1 MLVFNLLCIV
11 VDPIDHSI
19 DMINSPL
26 DFSSY
31 EEWLPI
37 DIKTLLI
44 FLLR

>member
-31 EEWLPI
+31 EE
-37 DIKTLLI
+37 
-44 FLLR
+44 